1 MVERDDLVAT
11 YSVDYVAGV
20 MSLRKPQKESL
31 SRLEKIWNAADI
43 RKGADM
49 ADNLARVKEL
59 YPLCKDFERAFP
71 SLAFALATGVGK
83 TRLMGAFITWLYA
96 QKGVKNFFVV
106 APGMTVYEKLKSDF
120 GDPNSPKYVFKGVGC
135 FTASPPVIVA
145 DDDYRQK
152 RLSFTDSS
160 VRIFIFNIDKFNK
173 EDAAMRT
180 LQETLGQ
187 SFYGELAALD
197 DLVVLMDESH
207 HYRADRGMAALND
220 LKPILGLELTATPKT
235 VKNGKEQKFKNVVYE
250 YPLRDAI
257 ADGYTRTP
265 YALTRKNV
273 DFDNL
278 GDEERDKLMLGDGIR
293 SHERTRTALEV
304 YADENEKPRVKP
316 FVLVV
321 CKDTDHAKWVAD
333 YVTSD
338 QFCGGKYRNK
348 TITVHSKLKGAESE
362 ENMRLL
368 LDVERSDNP
377 VEIVIHVNML
387 KEGWDVNNLYTIIP
401 LRTAAS
407 AVLREQMVGRG
418 LRLPYGE
425 RTGCKEVDAVTLTA
439 HDKFD
444 ELLREAQSGESIFK
458 AGCIIKSED
467 EDGEATDHRV
477 SQPNLSFEPHDA
489 AFDAAVEQAGK
500 KADSASN
507 EARIKIVEAM
517 SRETVVAMAKQKST
531 ALDAMMRKAVVK
543 AAVEKAAKDADVA
556 ACFDPANHVFD
567 DWTEKVSQEIVV
579 KTADKFIPIPR
590 LRITDCGVER
600 IVFQPFEMD
609 FAPFV
614 WQPTDNELLE
624 KNLKDL
630 AEDVRILDGGRIDF
644 SVYDPAR
651 ELVRELRDK
660 PEIDYAQHR
669 EVLAK
674 LITDV
679 CAYFRGE
686 FGEDGARNVI
696 VLNRI
701 AIADEI
707 FNQMLRHMVR
717 ENGLVTEEIVG
728 ADKTNL
734 PTHFNWSSDK
744 TKDMHMDAFAG
755 VADGSIKKYVFTGAK
770 KGVFGEFKVDS
781 FPELAFART
790 IDTDPVVSNWLRPAA
805 RQFELVYN
813 GSHQYEPDFV
823 VETENDIYLVE
834 IKRHDQVEDDDV
846 KAKRARAVTYCQK
859 ATTWAK
865 ANGYKPWTHL
875 FIPDNEVRAERLLA
889 DYAKLFTVEKGQG

>member
-1 MVERDDLVAT
+1 MTERDDLKAT

-31 SRLEKIWNAADI
+31 KRLEAIWNAADI
-43 RKGADM
+43 RKGADL
-49 ADNLARVKEL
+49 AENLARVNAL
-59 YPLCKDFERAFP
+59 YPLCKDFERTFP

-96 QKGVKNFFVV
+96 QKGIRNFFLV

-120 GDPNSPKYVFKGVGC
+120 GDPGSPKYVFRGVGC
-135 FTASPPVIVA
+135 FNSPPVIVA

-160 VRIFIFNIDKFNK
+160 VRIFIFNIDKFNR

-187 SFYGELAALD
+187 SFYDELAALD

-207 HYRADRGMAALND
+207 HYRAERGAAALND

-235 VKNGKEQKFKNVVYE
+235 VKNGREAKFKNVVYE
-250 YPLRDAI
+250 YPLREAI

-273 DFDNL
+273 DFANL
-278 GDEERDKLMLGDGIR
+278 TDDERDRLMLADGIK
-293 SHERTRTALEV
+293 SHERTKTALEV
-304 YADENEKPRVKP
+304 YAGESGRPCVKP

-321 CKDTDHAKWVAD
+321 CKDTDHARGVYD

-338 QFCGGKYRNK
+338 LFCGGKYRNK
-348 TITVHSKLKGAESE
+348 TITVHSRQRGSESE

-368 LDVERSDNP
+368 LGVEKGDNP
-377 VEIVIHVNML
+377 IEIVIHVNML

-425 RTGCKEVDAVTLTA
+425 RVGVKEVDAVTLTA

-458 AGCIIKSED
+458 AGCIITSED
-467 EDGEATDHRV
+467 EEGEPTDRLV

-489 AFDAAVEQAGK
+489 AFDEAVRQSGREAGSD
-500 KADSASN
+500 AN
-507 EARIKIVEAM
+507 EARLKIEAEIA
-517 SRETVVAMAKQKST
+517 RETAVEMARQKTT
-531 ALDAMMRKAVVK
+531 ALDAATRKTVAH
-543 AAVEKAAKDADVA
+543 AALAKVAQDRDVA
-556 ACFDPANHVFD
+556 RCFDPASHVFD
-567 DWTEKVSQEIVV
+567 DWTEKVSQEIAV
-579 KTADKFIPIPR
+579 KTAEKFIPIPR

-600 IVFQPFEMD
+600 IIFQPFEID

-614 WQPTDNELLE
+614 WQPTDNALLE

-630 AEDVRILDGGRIDF
+630 AEETRVIDGGRIDF
-644 SVYDPAR
+644 AAYDPAR
-651 ELVRELRDK
+651 VLVGALRDK

-669 EVLAK
+669 DVLAK
-674 LITDV
+674 LVTDV
-679 CAYFRGE
+679 CARFRE
-686 FGEDGARNVI
+686 KFGDEGARNAV
-696 VLNRI
+696 VMNRM

-707 FNQMLRHMVR
+707 FGQMLRHMVR
-717 ENGLVTEEIVG
+717 ENGMLTEAIVG
-728 ADKTNL
+728 ADETNL
-734 PTHFNWSSDK
+734 PTHFNCAPDK
-744 TKDMHMDAFAG
+744 VRDMHNDSFG
-755 VADGSIKKYVFTGAK
+755 GGEDGSIRKYVFNGAK

-781 FPELAFART
+781 LPELAFARA
-790 IDTDPVVSNWLRPAA
+790 IDTDSAVCNWLRPAA
-805 RQFELVYN
+805 RQFELHYN

-823 VETENDIYLVE
+823 VETATDVYLVE
-834 IKRHDQVEDDDV
+834 IKRRDQTDAEDV
-846 KAKRARAVTYCQK
+846 RAKRGRAVTYCQK
-859 ATTWAK
+859 ATEWAK
-865 ANGYKPWTHL
+865 ANGHKPWTHL
-875 FIPDNEVRAERLLA
+875 FVPDDEVTASRSFA
-889 DYAKLFTVEKGQG
+889 DYAKMFAARE

>member
-31 SRLEKIWNAADI
+31 IRLEKIWNAADI
-43 RKGADM
+43 RKGADL

-59 YPLCKDFERAFP
+59 YPLCKDFERTFP

-96 QKGVKNFFVV
+96 QKGVRNFFIV

-120 GDPNSPKYVFKGVGC
+120 GNPNSPKYVFKGVGC

-152 RLSFTDSS
+152 RLSFSDSS

-187 SFYGELAALD
+187 SFYDELAALD

-235 VKNGKEQKFKNVVYE
+235 VRNGKEQKFRNVVYE

-273 DFDNL
+273 DFANL
-278 GDEERDKLMLGDGIR
+278 GEEDRDKLMLGDGIR
-293 SHERTRTALEV
+293 SHERTKTALEV

-321 CKDTDHAKWVAD
+321 CKDTDHAKWVSD

-368 LDVERSDNP
+368 LGVEKSDNP
-377 VEIVIHVNML
+377 VEIVVHVNML

-444 ELLREAQSGESIFK
+444 ELLKEAQSGESIFK
-458 AGCIIKSED
+458 AGCIITNED
-467 EDGEATDHRV
+467 EDDEATDHRV

-489 AFDAAVEQAGK
+489 AFDAAVAQTGK

-507 EARIKIVEAM
+507 EARLKIVAAIALGTAVE
-517 SRETVVAMAKQKST
+517 MAKQKSPV
-531 ALDAMMRKAVVK
+531 LDAVTRKAVVK
-543 AAVEKAAKDADVA
+543 AAVEKVSKDADVA

-567 DWTEKVSQEIVV
+567 DWTERVSQEIVV

-630 AEDVRILDGGRIDF
+630 AEDVHILDGGRIDF

-660 PEIDYAQHR
+660 PEIDYVQHR

-679 CAYFRGE
+679 CAYFKGK
-686 FGEDGARNVI
+686 FGEEGARNVI

-707 FNQMLRHMVR
+707 FKQMLQHMVR
-717 ENGLVTEEIVG
+717 ENGLLTEEIVG

-734 PTHFNWSSDK
+734 PTHFNCSPDK
-744 TKDMHMDAFAG
+744 NKDMHADAFDGAE
-755 VADGSIKKYVFTGAK
+755 DGSIKKYVFNGAK

-781 FPELAFART
+781 KPELAFAKM
-790 IDTDPVVSNWLRPAA
+790 IDTDPAVSNWLRPAA

-823 VETENDIYLVE
+823 VETESDIYLVE

-875 FIPDNEVRAERLLA
+875 FIPDNEVRPERLLA
-889 DYAKLFTVEKGQG
+889 DYVKMFTVAET